1 MSSSQN
7 SIKWPE
13 LARSLRLRVGAGQIH
28 PAVWQQL
35 SHPETKRVLV
45 ACSGGPD
52 SVFMLCMLWA
62 DAEQLGIELV
72 VAHYNHRWR
81 GVVSDQDAQFVREL
95 AESLGCQYVEDVR
108 PEHEAAFTET
118 TARALRL
125 DFLRSAANEQGCGAI
140 AFGHQQNDIL
150 ETQLQRLAR
159 GSGSQGLAAPRPVHV
174 FGNYPTHVRPLLEVR
189 AGDIRLA
196 MAACRVPWCEDSSN
210 NDLSIPR
217 NALRSRVVPL
227 MLDALGRDASAG
239 AARSRA
245 LLEEDAA
252 ALNTLAR
259 ECFAEAY
266 AGANQLKRAELQ
278 AAPQALSRR
287 ALTAWLQAH
296 ELITSMSAPAMDQ
309 LVEAVYSEKHRHR
322 LSAGA
327 AFVVLDGDALL
338 VEAAHAAEAEACV
351 EPATLE
357 PGETVILSNGSVIE
371 TDRVEIDPI
380 TREGI
385 LTGQIEPE
393 SEAYVA
399 LAADCML
406 EVRAWQPGD
415 RFKPIGAPGS
425 KKLKDWF
432 IDRRIPQKERKQLPV
447 VCIESGEIIWVPGFA
462 PAERFKLQ
470 ASNKQALRLTYQ
482 SRNPI

>member
-1 MSSSQN
+1 MSN
-7 SIKWPE
+7 NANKIKWPE
-13 LARSLRLRVGAGQIH
+13 LARALRLRVGASQVH
-28 PAVWQQL
+28 SAVWHQL
-35 SHPETKRVLV
+35 SHPEMKRLLV

-52 SVFMLCMLWA
+52 SVFMLCLLWA
-62 DAEQLGIELV
+62 DVESLGLELV

-81 GVVSDQDAQFVREL
+81 GLVSDQDAQFVREM
-95 AESLGCQYVEDVR
+95 AESLGCSYVEDSR
-108 PEHEAAFTET
+108 PENEAAFTET

-125 DFLRSAANEQGCGAI
+125 DFLRSAAAEHACSAI

-159 GSGSQGLAAPRPVHV
+159 GSGSEGLAAPRPVHV
-174 FGNYPTHVRPLLEVR
+174 FAEHPTHVRPLLGVR

-227 MLDALGRDASAG
+227 LLDALGRDASAG
-239 AARSRA
+239 AGRSRA
-245 LLEEDAA
+245 LLEEDAE
-252 ALNTLAR
+252 ALNELSR
-259 ECFAEAY
+259 QRFAEAY
-266 AGANQLKRAELQ
+266 AGIDQLNRADLQ
-278 AAPQALSRR
+278 EAPKALSRR
-287 ALTAWLQAH
+287 ALTAWLHAH
-296 ELITSMSAPAMDQ
+296 ELIASMSAPAMDQ
-309 LVEAVYSEKHRHR
+309 LVDAVYSSRRRHL

-327 AFVVLDGDALL
+327 AFVVIDGETLL
-338 VEAAHAAEAEACV
+338 IEPAHANESERV
-351 EPATLE
+351 LESATLE

-371 TDRVEIDPI
+371 TDQVELDPI
-380 TREGI
+380 TRDEI
-385 LTGQIEPE
+385 LSGQIEPE
-393 SEAYVA
+393 VEAYVA
-399 LAADCML
+399 LEADCML

-432 IDRRIPQKERKQLPV
+432 IDRRIPQKERKHLPV

-482 SRNPI
+482 SRNPL

>member
-13 LARSLRLRVGAGQIH
+13 LARALRLRVGAGQLH
-28 PAVWQQL
+28 PAVWHQL
-35 SHPETKRVLV
+35 SHPDTQRLLV

-52 SVFMLCMLWA
+52 SVFMLCLLWA
-62 DAEQLGIELV
+62 EAEQLGVELV

-81 GVVSDQDAQFVREL
+81 GVVSDQDAQFVRAM
-95 AESLGCQYVEDVR
+95 AESLGCSYVEDSR
-108 PEHEAAFTET
+108 PENEAAFTET

-125 DFLRSAANEQGCGAI
+125 DFLRAAAAEHGCSAI

-150 ETQLQRLAR
+150 ETQLQRIAR
-159 GSGSQGLAAPRPVHV
+159 GSGSEGLAAPRPVHV
-174 FGNYPTHVRPLLEVR
+174 FGEYPTHVRPLLEVR

-196 MAACRVPWCEDSSN
+196 MAACCVPWCEDSSN

-217 NALRSRVVPL
+217 NALRGRVVPL
-227 MLDALGRDASAG
+227 LLDALGRDASAG

-252 ALNTLAR
+252 ALNALAR
-259 ECFAEAY
+259 ERFTRAY
-266 AGANQLKRAELQ
+266 AGADQLNRAELQ
-278 AAPQALSRR
+278 QAPQALSRR

-309 LVEAVYSEKHRHR
+309 LVGAVYSARSRHR

-327 AFVVLDGDALL
+327 AFVVIDGDALYL
-338 VEAAHAAEAEACV
+338 EPMHANEAEILL

-357 PGETVILSNGSVIE
+357 PGETVILSNGAVIE
-371 TDRVEIDPI
+371 TDQVELDPI
-380 TREGI
+380 TREEI
-385 LTGQIEPE
+385 LSGQIEPE
-393 SEAYVA
+393 TEAYVA
-399 LAADCML
+399 LADDCML

-415 RFKPIGAPGS
+415 RFKPIGAPGT

-432 IDRRIPQKERKQLPV
+432 IDRHIPQQERKHLPV

-462 PAERFKLQ
+462 PAERFKIQ
-470 ASNKQALRLTYQ
+470 ALNKQALRLTYQ
-482 SRNPI
+482 SRNPL